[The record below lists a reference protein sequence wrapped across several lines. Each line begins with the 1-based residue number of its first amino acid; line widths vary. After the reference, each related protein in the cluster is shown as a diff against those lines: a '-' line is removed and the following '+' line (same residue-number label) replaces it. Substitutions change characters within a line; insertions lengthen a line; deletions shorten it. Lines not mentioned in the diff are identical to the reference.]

1 MYREGTM
8 LETDLYQPVKSFFE
22 SQGYTVKAE
31 INDIDIL
38 AIKEDITIAIELKVK
53 ISLKLIYQV
62 IERQKL
68 VDNVFLAIPKDS
80 YKSHRNSIKHFQ
92 LLLKRLNLGLILID
106 EKRVDVVFEPN
117 HYDLNKS
124 KSLNRRRKEKLLNTF
139 NNLRS
144 DPNKGGSKGKRM
156 TIYKQNAIKIASF
169 LAGNP
174 GLSPKEII
182 KETGVLN
189 TQSILQKNFY
199 GWFQKSSYA
208 SYLLTQKG
216 FEEYKKFV

>member
-1 MYREGTM
+1 M

-80 YKSHRNSIKHFQ
+80 YKSHQNSIKHFQ

-106 EKRVDVVFEPN
+106 KKKVEVVFEPN

-124 KSLNRRRKEKLLNTF
+124 KSLNKRKKEKLLNTF
-139 NNLRS
+139 NNLFS

-156 TIYKQNAIKIASF
+156 TVYKQNAIKIASL
-169 LAGNP
+169 LAEKP
-174 GLSPKEII
+174 CLSPKEII
-182 KETGVLN
+182 NETGVLN

-208 SYLLTQKG
+208 SYLLTEKG
-216 FEEYKKFV
+216 MAEYKKYM

>member
-1 MYREGTM
+1 M

-106 EKRVDVVFEPN
+106 KEKVEVVFEPN

-124 KSLNRRRKEKLLNTF
+124 KSLNKRRKEKLLNTF
-139 NNLRS
+139 NNLFS
-144 DPNKGGSKGKRM
+144 DSNKGGSKGKRM
-156 TIYKQNAIKIASF
+156 TVYKQNAIKIASL
-169 LAGNP
+169 LAEKP

-182 KETGVLN
+182 NETGVLN

-208 SYLLTQKG
+208 SYLLTKKG
-216 FEEYKKFV
+216 LDEYKKFV

>member
-1 MYREGTM
+1 M

-80 YKSHRNSIKHFQ
+80 YKSHQNSIKHFQ

-106 EKRVDVVFEPN
+106 KKKVEVVFEPN

-124 KSLNRRRKEKLLNTF
+124 KSLNKRRKEKLLNTF
-139 NNLRS
+139 NNLFS

-156 TIYKQNAIKIASF
+156 TVYKQNAIKIASL
-169 LAGNP
+169 LAEKP

-182 KETGVLN
+182 NETGVLN

-199 GWFQKSSYA
+199 GWFQKNSYA
-208 SYLLTQKG
+208 SYLLTEKG
-216 FEEYKKFV
+216 MAEYKKYM

>member
-1 MYREGTM
+1 M

-80 YKSHRNSIKHFQ
+80 YKSHQNSIKHFQ

-106 EKRVDVVFEPN
+106 KKKVEVVFEPN

-124 KSLNRRRKEKLLNTF
+124 KSLNKRKKEKLLNTF
-139 NNLRS
+139 NNLFS

-156 TIYKQNAIKIASF
+156 TVYKQNAIKIASL
-169 LAGNP
+169 LAEKP

-182 KETGVLN
+182 NETGVLN

-199 GWFQKSSYA
+199 GWFQKNSYA
-208 SYLLTQKG
+208 SYLLTEKG
-216 FEEYKKFV
+216 IAEYKKYM

>member
-1 MYREGTM
+1 M

-80 YKSHRNSIKHFQ
+80 YKSHQNSIKHFQ

-106 EKRVDVVFEPN
+106 KKKVEVVFEPN

-124 KSLNRRRKEKLLNTF
+124 KSLNKRRKEKLLNTF
-139 NNLRS
+139 NNLFS

-156 TIYKQNAIKIASF
+156 TVYKQNAIKIASL
-169 LAGNP
+169 LAEKP

-182 KETGVLN
+182 NETGVLN

-208 SYLLTQKG
+208 SYLLTEKG
-216 FEEYKKFV
+216 IAEYKNYM

>member
-1 MYREGTM
+1 M

-22 SQGYTVKAE
+22 NQGYTVKAE

-68 VDNVFLAIPKDS
+68 VDNVFLAIPKNS
-80 YKSHRNSIKHFQ
+80 YKSHRSSVKHFH
-92 LLLKRLNLGLILID
+92 LLLKRLNLGLLVID
-106 EKRVDVVFEPN
+106 ENRVEIVFEPN
-117 HYDLNKS
+117 HYDFNKS
-124 KSLNRRRKEKLLNTF
+124 KSLNKRRKEKLLNTF
-139 NNLRS
+139 NNLNS
-144 DPNKGGSKGKRM
+144 DPNKGGSRGKRM
-156 TIYKQNAIKIASF
+156 TVYKQNVIKIACL
-169 LAGNP
+169 LADKP
-174 GLSPKEII
+174 GLSPKDII
-182 KETGVLN
+182 EETGVLN

-208 SYLLTQKG
+208 RYLLTQKG
-216 FEEYKKFV
+216 LEEYKKYG

>member
-1 MYREGTM
+1 M

-80 YKSHRNSIKHFQ
+80 YKSHQNSIKHFQ

-106 EKRVDVVFEPN
+106 EKRVEVVFEPN

-124 KSLNRRRKEKLLNTF
+124 KSLNKRRKEKLLNTF
-139 NNLRS
+139 NNLNS

-156 TIYKQNAIKIASF
+156 TVYKQNAIKIASL
-169 LAGNP
+169 LAVKP

-182 KETGVLN
+182 NETGVLN

-208 SYLLTQKG
+208 SYLLTEKG
-216 FEEYKKFV
+216 MAEYKKYM